1 MPQVINTN
9 ISSLN
14 AQRSLNTSQ
23 ASLAQSLQRLSSGL
37 RINSAKDDAA
47 GLAIS
52 ERFTAQIRGL
62 NQATRNANDGISLAQ
77 TAEGALGTI
86 GANLQRIRELA
97 VQSRNATN
105 SSTDRAA
112 LNTEA
117 QQLKA
122 EIDRVASTTS
132 FNGVKLIDGS
142 FVSQAFQVG
151 ANVGESISVA
161 GIANAQSASLGSS
174 SIAQVT
180 GAAATAFTEIAAGDL
195 TINGV
200 SIGVIAA
207 DTNAANRAA
216 SITNAVNSY
225 SSQTGVYATVL
236 ASAPEQVVLTNSG
249 SVPATPS
256 IVIAHV
262 GASSTLA
269 TTGLTAATTAPT
281 TTTGF
286 AALDISSIAGADT
299 AITTMDAALSAVN
312 TARATLGAIQ
322 NRFESVVS
330 NLQATSENLSASR
343 SRIQDADFAAE
354 TANLTRNQILQQ
366 AGVAMLAQANAL
378 PNNVLTLLRG

>member
-23 ASLAQSLQRLSSGL
+23 TSLATSLQRLSSGL

-117 QQLKA
+117 QQLKQ

-151 ANVGESISVA
+151 ANVGETISVA

-174 SIAQVT
+174 SVAQVT
-180 GAAATAFTEIAAGDL
+180 GIAATAFTAITAGDL

-200 SIGVIAA
+200 SVGAIAA

-236 ASAPEQVVLTNSG
+236 ASAPTQVVLTNSG
-249 SVPATPS
+249 SVPATTS
-256 IVIAHV
+256 IVIAHA
-262 GASSTLA
+262 GATSTLA
-269 TTGLTAATTAPT
+269 TTGLTAATTAPA

-378 PNNVLTLLRG
+378 PNNVLALLRG

>member
-23 ASLAQSLQRLSSGL
+23 ASLAQSLQRLSSGQ

-117 QQLKA
+117 QQLKQ

-151 ANVGESISVA
+151 ANVGETISVS
-161 GIANAQSASLGSS
+161 GIANAKSANLGSS

-180 GAAATAFTEIAAGDL
+180 GIAATTPGTAIAGDG
-195 TINGV
+195 TDNIMINGV
-200 SIGVIAA
+200 NIGAIGA
-207 DTNAANRAA
+207 DTNAANRAS
-216 SITNAVNSY
+216 SIANAVNSY
-225 SSQTGVYATVL
+225 SSQTGVYATIL
-236 ASAPEQVVLTNSG
+236 SSAPSQVVLTNSG
-249 SVPATPS
+249 SVPATPN
-256 IVIAHV
+256 ILIALN
-262 GASSTLA
+262 GTADTS
-269 TTGLTAATTAPT
+269 TTGLTAATTTPIT
-281 TTTGF
+281 TAGF
-286 AALDISSIAGADT
+286 AALDISSIAGA
-299 AITTMDAALSAVN
+299 
-312 TARATLGAIQ
+312 
-322 NRFESVVS
+322 
-330 NLQATSENLSASR
+330 
-343 SRIQDADFAAE
+343 
-354 TANLTRNQILQQ
+354 
-366 AGVAMLAQANAL
+366 
-378 PNNVLTLLRG
+378 